1 MHLISRLNLYT
12 CFYLFDFVFMVSSFT
27 YLLLF
32 FVVFFLF
39 CFLLLDEVKLYRL
52 ETFVL
57 CLLKV
62 LCIRIAYLQMKY
74 WKEGN

>member
-32 FVVFFLF
+32 FVGFFLF

-57 CLLKV
+57 CLLKA
-62 LCIRIAYLQMKY
+62 LCIRIAYLQMK
-74 WKEGN
+74 